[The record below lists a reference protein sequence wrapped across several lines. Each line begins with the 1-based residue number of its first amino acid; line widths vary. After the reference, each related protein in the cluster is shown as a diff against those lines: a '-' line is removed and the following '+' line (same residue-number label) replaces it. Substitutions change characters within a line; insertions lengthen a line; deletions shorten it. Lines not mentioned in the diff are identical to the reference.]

1 MEASAF
7 PSINPLVLGLTGGTQ
22 GWSMGNTGGSDKW
35 LLTKWYC
42 CASTRLLISAGLT
55 PQMTFQNVACI
66 PHHNRILVF
75 LSHAALTN
83 HSWQF
88 TYVPWST
95 GLGTGGGFSLNS
107 QGCFLHHHCPYPDPP
122 SKVRTP
128 SLLCIPVHALQLQL
142 SYKLLSIS
150 IFHQE
155 LWPIIFSCEK
165 YLVSVHCA
173 KQCAV

>member
-1 MEASAF
+1 MFILQVWVHILMEASAF

-22 GWSMGNTGGSDKW
+22 GWSMGSTGGSDKW

-95 GLGTGGGFSLNS
+95 GLGTGGGFSLDS

-128 SLLCIPVHALQLQL
+128 SLLCIP
-142 SYKLLSIS
+142 ST
-150 IFHQE
+150 
-155 LWPIIFSCEK
+155 PFSCSCLISSCQSLYFIK
-165 YLVSVHCA
+165 NFGP
-173 KQCAV
+173 